1 MPVVKYNG
9 ITLNL
14 GGIDYVLP
22 PISLGALE
30 QLQSRIGSFNGDVM
44 DSSQITTVIDAAHA
58 SLLRNYPDITRPE
71 VAEMIDVGN
80 MSDVFAAVMDV
91 SGLKRKEL
99 AEATPAGEAVAG

>member
-1 MPVVKYNG
+1 MPVAKYNG

-14 GGIDYVLP
+14 GGTDYVLP

-30 QLQSRIGSFNGDVM
+30 QLQSNISKFSGDVM
-44 DSSQITTVIDAAHA
+44 DATQITTVIDAAHA
-58 SLLRNYPDITRPE
+58 SLLRNYPGITRTE
-71 VAEMIDVGN
+71 VADMIDVGN

-99 AEATPAGEAVAG
+99 AEANPAGEAVAG